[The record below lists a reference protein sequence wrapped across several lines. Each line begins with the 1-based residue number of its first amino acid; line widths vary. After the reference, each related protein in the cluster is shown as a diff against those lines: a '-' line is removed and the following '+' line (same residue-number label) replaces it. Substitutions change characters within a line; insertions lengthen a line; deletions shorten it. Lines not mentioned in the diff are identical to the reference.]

1 MSNTI
6 ELKKVNKI
14 YESKAVFKKGKPAH
28 ILKDVSLTIREGET
42 LGLVGESGSGKT
54 TTTRMILNQE
64 PVTSGEIFYYGK
76 NLAEMTKEEKKEYHR
91 NVQVV
96 FQNPFSS
103 LDPSMTIGEILAEPL
118 VISGKYS
125 PAEIKERVKKI
136 LSRVGL
142 ADDYRSRYP
151 KEFSGGQRQRIAIA
165 RALIDDPKLL
175 ILDEPVSALDVSVR
189 GQVMNLLKRLQ
200 EANRTSYLFISH
212 DMASVAF
219 LSTRI
224 AVMYFGRIVEYADT
238 ETLLSDYRHP
248 YTALLMKSNDVVDLG
263 KEGTVANQENIDPPS
278 HIHPPTGCPFAERCP
293 YATERCRSEEPALT
307 EVGEG
312 HWVSCFAHVGID
324 LQRNKGGLHK
334 TQAPEYII

>member
-1 MSNTI
+1 MKKTI

-28 ILKDVSLTIREGET
+28 ILKDVSLLIEEGTT

-64 PVTSGEIFYYGK
+64 PVTSGEILYYGK
-76 NLAEMTKEEKKEYHR
+76 SLSEMTKEEAREYHR

-103 LDPSMTIGEILAEPL
+103 LDPSMRIGDILAEPL
-118 VISGKYS
+118 
-125 PAEIKERVKKI
+125 EIAGNLKKEEIRDRVKKM
-136 LSRVGL
+136 LGRVGL
-142 ADDYRSRYP
+142 AEDYRFRYP

-189 GQVMNLLKRLQ
+189 GQVMNLLKSLQ
-200 EANRTSYLFISH
+200 SLNKTSYLFISH

-219 LSTRI
+219 LSTKI

-238 ETLLSDYRHP
+238 ETILSRYRHP
-248 YTALLMKSNDVVDLG
+248 YTKLLVNANDVVNLDTDVY
-263 KEGTVANQENIDPPS
+263 EGGEIDPPS
-278 HIHPPTGCPFAERCP
+278 HIHPPTGCPFAARCP
-293 YATERCRSEEPALT
+293 YATDRCRAEEPSLH
-307 EVGEG
+307 EVEEG
-312 HWVSCFAHVGID
+312 HLVACHRAEEISLKD
-324 LQRNKGGLHK
+324 REGGLFK
-334 TQAPEYII
+334 EKAPEYMI

>member
-6 ELKKVNKI
+6 ELKQVNKI
-14 YESKAVFKKGKPAH
+14 YESKAIFKKGKPAH
-28 ILKDVSLTIREGET
+28 ILKDVTLEIREGET

-54 TTTRMILNQE
+54 TTTRMILHQE
-64 PVTSGEIFYYGK
+64 PVTSGEIYYYGK
-76 NLAEMTKEEKKEYHR
+76 NLSEMTKEEEKEYHR

-103 LDPSMTIGEILAEPL
+103 LDPSMKIEDILAEPL
-118 VISGKYS
+118 VIAGKYS
-125 PAEIKERVKKI
+125 KAEIKEKVKKI

-142 ADDYRSRYP
+142 ADDYRKRYP

-189 GQVMNLLKRLQ
+189 GQVMNLLKSLQ

-238 ETLLSDYRHP
+238 ETLLSGYRHP
-248 YTALLMKSNDVVDLG
+248 YTALLMKSNDVVNLDEDG
-263 KEGTVANQENIDPPS
+263 YEGEEIDPPS
-278 HIHPPTGCPFAERCP
+278 HINPPTGCPFAARCP
-293 YATERCRSEEPALT
+293 YATDRCRSEEPTLA
-307 EVGEG
+307 EVSEG
-312 HWVSCFAHVGID
+312 HKVACFRQDEID
-324 LQRNKGGLHK
+324 LKKAKGGLVK
-334 TQAPEYII
+334 EKAPEYMI